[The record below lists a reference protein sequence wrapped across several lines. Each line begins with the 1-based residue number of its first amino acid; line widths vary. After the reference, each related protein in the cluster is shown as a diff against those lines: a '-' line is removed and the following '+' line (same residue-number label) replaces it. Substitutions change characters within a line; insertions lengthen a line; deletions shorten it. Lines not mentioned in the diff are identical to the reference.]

1 MGASCHRL
9 SWALKP
15 GSTIFNPNPSSSF
28 WNGTIQHSQGEG
40 IQENYGSRNEKSV
53 TVRIYCV
60 EEQLWILNVVLHT
73 RMSEL
78 SCSACS
84 ARKMSEVFLLHD
96 SGKPLTSVHTTE
108 AITEFGQR
116 VLPYPPKCLD
126 LALSDFQLFG
136 LLKDKFVKIPLQG
149 W

>member
-1 MGASCHRL
+1 V
-9 SWALKP
+9 
-15 GSTIFNPNPSSSF
+15 
-28 WNGTIQHSQGEG
+28 Q
-40 IQENYGSRNEKSV
+40 
-53 TVRIYCV
+53 
-60 EEQLWILNVVLHT
+60 ILNVVLHS

-84 ARKMSEVFLLHD
+84 ARKMSKVLLLHD

-108 AITEFGQR
+108 AIIEFGQR

-126 LALSDFQLFG
+126 LALLDFHLFG
-136 LLKDKFVKIPLQG
+136 LLKVKFIRILLQG